1 MATTFATLKTNV
13 GNRVGDTSTTFAT
26 IIGTYINQRYK
37 DILRRTNWKIIN
49 QDYVVSATSAS
60 ASYLLPTNFGKE
72 LYVYDQVQLIDVPYV
87 GLEELEQAYQNEK
100 NNVGTVYSYSIFNT
114 ADDLTAASAVTRE
127 KRIKFFKGMGTSAT
141 FEVPYIVYPLDMS
154 ASTEIPILDCDRAIE
169 YGATCDAWL
178 YKRQTAKA
186 TAYEQLYEKEIQNLI
201 WNQGNQPNQLPMM
214 SPMALNRDEG
224 I

>member
-1 MATTFATLKTNV
+1 MATTFATLKTNI

-49 QDYVVSATSAS
+49 QDYVLSATSAS

-100 NNVGTVYSYSIFNT
+100 NNTGTVYSYSIFNT
-114 ADDLTAASAVTRE
+114 ADDLTAASGVTRE

-141 FEVPYIVYPLDMS
+141 FEIPFTVYPLDMS

-186 TAYEQLYEKEIQNLI
+186 TAYEQLYEKEIQNLM
-201 WNQGNQPNQLPMM
+201 WNENNQPNQLPMM
-214 SPMALNRDEG
+214 SPQALDRNMG